1 MTEVPAP
8 TSLAE
13 TADSQRYLRV
23 LEGGSV
29 MGARLSNGATVGK
42 EAAGRL
48 IGKLK
53 DNRSRS
59 RQAAKEREAIESGR
73 IKNIT

>member
-1 MTEVPAP
+1 MTEGPARA
-8 TSLAE
+8 SLAE

-29 MGARLSNGATVGK
+29 TGARLSQGATVGK

-48 IGKLK
+48 IGRLK
-53 DNRSRS
+53 DNRAQS
-59 RQAAKEREAIESGR
+59 RQAAEEREAIESGR
-73 IKNIT
+73 VKDIR